1 MPFLDDML
9 IADFV
14 LLCAVPRI
22 FTIWSVRIRS
32 PFRSRSPRNTIPSAM
47 NSSSPCWEYWN
58 FRGGTSEDFSIIL
71 QNNLNKTI
79 VFHFSWKVL
88 PMGSKSETSK
98 IYSTISVLLAEKRTS
113 LAVLRTAIAIFTLPI
128 SVFTVLIATSRYYDV
143 SAVLHFIIPLLT
155 ICAILVF
162 LGTYF
167 VYRSFK
173 KIKRIDHTIREIKM
187 KEEHL
192 HDILED

>member
-1 MPFLDDML
+1 M
-9 IADFV
+9 
-14 LLCAVPRI
+14 
-22 FTIWSVRIRS
+22 
-32 PFRSRSPRNTIPSAM
+32 
-47 NSSSPCWEYWN
+47 
-58 FRGGTSEDFSIIL
+58 GTE
-71 QNNLNKTI
+71 
-79 VFHFSWKVL
+79 
-88 PMGSKSETSK
+88 GETSQ
-98 IYSTISVLLAEKRTS
+98 IYNTISVLLAEKRTS

-155 ICAILVF
+155 ICSILVF

-167 VYRSFK
+167 IYRSFK

-187 KEEHL
+187 KKECT

>member
-1 MPFLDDML
+1 M
-9 IADFV
+9 
-14 LLCAVPRI
+14 
-22 FTIWSVRIRS
+22 
-32 PFRSRSPRNTIPSAM
+32 
-47 NSSSPCWEYWN
+47 
-58 FRGGTSEDFSIIL
+58 
-71 QNNLNKTI
+71 
-79 VFHFSWKVL
+79 
-88 PMGSKSETSK
+88 
-98 IYSTISVLLAEKRTS
+98 VLLAEKRTS

-143 SAVLHFIIPLLT
+143 SAVLYFIIPLLT
-155 ICAILVF
+155 ICTILVF

-187 KEEHL
+187 KKECT